1 MSAPIPPI
9 KTYIDLMTDFG
20 FKRIFSAESNKD
32 LLMDLLNSIFRG
44 KKHITHFEFYKNE
57 EKGETKEDGG
67 AIFDLTCVGENN
79 EKFIIEVQRA
89 SQKFFMKRA
98 LFYTSLATTSHA
110 PHGLGKKWGYNLP
123 EIYFIGVLE
132 DFSITPMNP
141 KYFREGRIMD
151 VDTNEILSNDLV
163 FFFLELINFTKEES
177 ELVTNL
183 DKWLYLFK
191 NISKLDKIPAA
202 FQTDIF
208 EKVFH
213 IAAYRNMNKEEK
225 HMYDL
230 SLKHKWDSEN
240 KLDYATEQGILKGR
254 EEGREEGRAEG
265 IVEGIAKG
273 IAKGRAEGRAEGI
286 AVERNNTQQRL
297 NGIVH
302 YFHTI
307 GKSVDEIAS
316 ITQLSKQEVEE
327 IIQLIV

>member
-1 MSAPIPPI
+1 
-9 KTYIDLMTDFG
+9 
-20 FKRIFSAESNKD
+20 
-32 LLMDLLNSIFRG
+32 
-44 KKHITHFEFYKNE
+44 
-57 EKGETKEDGG
+57 
-67 AIFDLTCVGENN
+67 
-79 EKFIIEVQRA
+79 
-89 SQKFFMKRA
+89 
-98 LFYTSLATTSHA
+98 
-110 PHGLGKKWGYNLP
+110 
-123 EIYFIGVLE
+123 
-132 DFSITPMNP
+132 
-141 KYFREGRIMD
+141 MD

-230 SLKHKWDSEN
+230 ALKHKWDSEN

-254 EEGREEGRAEG
+254 EEGREEG
-265 IVEGIAKG
+265 IVEG

-297 NGIVH
+297 NRIAH
-302 YFHTI
+302 YFHTQGNSI
-307 GKSVDEIAS
+307 DEIAS
-316 ITQLSKQEVEE
+316 IMQLSAQEVEE
-327 IIQLIV
+327 IIQHIVSK